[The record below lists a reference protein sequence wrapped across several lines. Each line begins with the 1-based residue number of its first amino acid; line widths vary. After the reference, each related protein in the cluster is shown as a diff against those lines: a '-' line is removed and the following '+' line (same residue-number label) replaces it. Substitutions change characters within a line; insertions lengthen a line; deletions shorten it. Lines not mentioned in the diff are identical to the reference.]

1 MPSRTFTLPDLG
13 EGLEEATVDAW
24 LVAEGDE
31 VALDQPLAEI
41 ETAKATVELPSPF
54 AGRVERI
61 HAAAGTTLRVGDPLA
76 TFELKD
82 DARPTSGP
90 DATTGAVGEPEIV
103 MMAGAPAG
111 RSGPAPATPAIRAL
125 AKERGVDLSALVGS
139 GPDGR
144 ITREDV
150 ERVAAGHP
158 APAPR
163 AGTVD
168 RGTEAEPLTPIRR
181 TAAERLSRA
190 AAVPTVTTWRT
201 VDCSALERVR
211 GDAGTSPLPFVV
223 RVLADVCGRHP
234 RINASWSEEGVL
246 VHRRVHVGIATDTE
260 RGLLVPVVHDADRL
274 GVPAIA
280 DRIAELAAAARNG
293 TLTPGA
299 MTGHTITVT
308 NTGSYGSEAGTPL
321 LNPPDAVVVALGA
334 IEPRALVVEGGV
346 VARPACTL
354 SVTFD
359 HRVLDGAALGRAMN
373 DLVAILQ
380 DEQALRSLRA

>member
-1 MPSRTFTLPDLG
+1 
-13 EGLEEATVDAW
+13 
-24 LVAEGDE
+24 
-31 VALDQPLAEI
+31 
-41 ETAKATVELPSPF
+41 
-54 AGRVERI
+54 
-61 HAAAGTTLRVGDPLA
+61 
-76 TFELKD
+76 
-82 DARPTSGP
+82 
-90 DATTGAVGEPEIV
+90 
-103 MMAGAPAG
+103 
-111 RSGPAPATPAIRAL
+111 
-125 AKERGVDLSALVGS
+125 
-139 GPDGR
+139 
-144 ITREDV
+144 
-150 ERVAAGHP
+150 
-158 APAPR
+158 
-163 AGTVD
+163 
-168 RGTEAEPLTPIRR
+168 
-181 TAAERLSRA
+181 
-190 AAVPTVTTWRT
+190 
-201 VDCSALERVR
+201 
-211 GDAGTSPLPFVV
+211 
-223 RVLADVCGRHP
+223 
-234 RINASWSEEGVL
+234 